1 MHKTY
6 ALHSLLLL
14 TNVCRPLLASCAR
27 PDLFR
32 AMASPQVSTLFE
44 QILHDVNAIPDLL
57 NAAASFG
64 TSKVRMLDSQAV
76 FIVSQ
81 LRGLSSLSI
90 PQATSLCNAISRV
103 PWDSAIQTQ
112 MADRINE
119 LATVSTALV
128 VPTKNPRR
136 QMQTHMHFEHYQTEA
151 EWVSLRSA
159 AFIESKIEQMA
170 QRAWTIGFTCPSE
183 PSVARMVRILHCCQ
197 PAIDVQKTFNG
208 LKDAIKSKD
217 KQHPYPH
224 GHIKHFPADPKSLS
238 EDAYMFA
245 FPDDAPVSTKL
256 NFLAVAPSPTCRG
269 KKEKRSEEQKV
280 VDLLEALVSR
290 TTTTSPSPSPT
301 RSDSVVSDASLSRS
315 S

>member
-1 MHKTY
+1 
-6 ALHSLLLL
+6 
-14 TNVCRPLLASCAR
+14 
-27 PDLFR
+27 
-32 AMASPQVSTLFE
+32 MASPQFSTLFE
-44 QILHDVNAIPDLL
+44 HTLHDANATPGFL
-57 NAAASFG
+57 NAAKSFG
-64 TSKVRMLDSQAV
+64 SSKANILDSQAA

-90 PQATSLCNAISRV
+90 PQATGLCNATSRV

-170 QRAWTIGFTCPSE
+170 QRAWTIGLTCPSE

-197 PAIDVQKTFNG
+197 PHIDVQKTFDD
-208 LKDAIKSKD
+208 LKEAVKSKD
-217 KQHPYPH
+217 KQHHYPH

-245 FPDDAPVSTKL
+245 FPEDAPVSTKL
-256 NFLAVAPSPTCRG
+256 NFLEVAPSPTCWG
-269 KKEKRSEEQKV
+269 KHAKRSGGQKV

-290 TTTTSPSPSPT
+290 KTTTLPSPSPT
-301 RSDSVVSDASLSRS
+301 RSDSIVSDANLSRS